1 MREPEALMRE
11 PGALMRE
18 RGQAPALTREPE
30 R

>member
-18 RGQAPALTREPE
+18 RGQASALTREPE